1 MPFTLI
7 INAGGQSQRMG
18 QPKALLPMP
27 PQQTPLLRH
36 LWQRLQA
43 IAERTILIANEP
55 TLAEQAGITAAVAQ
69 YADRYADA
77 GPLGGMATG
86 LALCDDWAILV
97 ACDMPFADPDLFG
110 YLKLLTGEKRTDE
123 KRDDAQEPLDA
134 PKDAPWDAIVPVVNG
149 FAEPLHA
156 LYHRRSLPHI
166 EQRLA
171 RGERRATS
179 FYADI
184 HVRYVQEAELRRT
197 DPQLRSFI
205 NVNTPEDWQTILQN
219 AAER

>member
-7 INAGGQSQRMG
+7 INAGGQSRRMG

-43 IAERTILIANEP
+43 IAERTILIANDP
-55 TLAEQAGITAAVAQ
+55 TLAEQAGIAAAVAQ

-97 ACDMPFADPDLFG
+97 ACDMPFADPELFR
-110 YLKLLTGEKRTDE
+110 YLKLL
-123 KRDDAQEPLDA
+123 
-134 PKDAPWDAIVPVVNG
+134 V
-149 FAEPLHA
+149 
-156 LYHRRSLPHI
+156 SLL
-166 EQRLA
+166 ETRV
-171 RGERRATS
+171 S
-179 FYADI
+179 YA
-184 HVRYVQEAELRRT
+184 
-197 DPQLRSFI
+197 
-205 NVNTPEDWQTILQN
+205 
-219 AAER
+219 

>member
-7 INAGGQSQRMG
+7 INAGGQSRRMG

-27 PQQTPLLRH
+27 PQQTPLLHH

-43 IAERTILIANEP
+43 IAERTILIANDP
-55 TLAEQAGITAAVAQ
+55 TLAEQAGIADAVTQ
-69 YADRYADA
+69 YPDRYHDA

-97 ACDMPFADPDLFG
+97 ACDMPFADPDLFR
-110 YLKLLTGEKRTDE
+110 YLKLLTDEKRTGE
-123 KRDDAQEPLDA
+123 KRDDAQEPRDA

-179 FYADI
+179 FFADI
-184 HVRYVQEAELRRT
+184 HVRYVQEEELRGI

>member
-1 MPFTLI
+1 MSFTLV
-7 INAGGQSQRMG
+7 INAGGQSRRMG

-43 IAERTILIANEP
+43 IAERTILIANDP
-55 TLAEQAGITAAVAQ
+55 TLAEQAGIADAVTQ
-69 YADRYADA
+69 YPDRYHDA
-77 GPLGGMATG
+77 GPLGGIATG

-97 ACDMPFADPDLFG
+97 ACDMPFADPDLFR
-110 YLKLLTGEKRTDE
+110 YLKLLTGEKRTGE
-123 KRDDAQEPLDA
+123 KRDGTQGY
-134 PKDAPWDAIVPVVNG
+134 WDAIVPVVNG

-184 HVRYVQEAELRRT
+184 HVRYVQEEELRRI

>member
-1 MPFTLI
+1 MSFTLV
-7 INAGGQSQRMG
+7 INAGGQSRRMG

-43 IAERTILIANEP
+43 IAERTILIANDP

-69 YADRYADA
+69 YVDRYPDA
-77 GPLGGMATG
+77 GPLGGIASG

-123 KRDDAQEPLDA
+123 KRDDAQE
-134 PKDAPWDAIVPVVNG
+134 PWDAIVPVVNG

-184 HVRYVQEAELRRT
+184 HVRYVQEEELRGI

>member
-1 MPFTLI
+1 MSFTLV
-7 INAGGQSQRMG
+7 INAGGQSRRMG

-43 IAERTILIANEP
+43 IAERTILIANDP
-55 TLAEQAGITAAVAQ
+55 TLAEQAGITAVVAQ

-110 YLKLLTGEKRTDE
+110 YLKLLTGEKR
-123 KRDDAQEPLDA
+123 DDAQEPW
-134 PKDAPWDAIVPVVNG
+134 DAPWDAIVPVVNG

-184 HVRYVQEAELRRT
+184 HVRYVQEEELRGI
-197 DPQLRSFI
+197 DPQLRSFF